1 MKIPKTEDVV
11 LDCLAIL
18 SLIFLLSG
26 MLRVVSNQSYGLL
39 LLLIGVAL
47 FIVFTCVVANL
58 RKKRQ
63 TVTGSLHELRKS
75 NHKTASKK
83 VQPFDFLAR
92 LC

>member
-26 MLRVVSNQSYGLL
+26 MLRIVSNQSYGLL

-47 FIVFTCVVANL
+47 FIVLTCVVANL

-63 TVTGSLHELRKS
+63 IATGSLHELRKS

-83 VQPFDFLAR
+83 FSR
-92 LC
+92 LTF